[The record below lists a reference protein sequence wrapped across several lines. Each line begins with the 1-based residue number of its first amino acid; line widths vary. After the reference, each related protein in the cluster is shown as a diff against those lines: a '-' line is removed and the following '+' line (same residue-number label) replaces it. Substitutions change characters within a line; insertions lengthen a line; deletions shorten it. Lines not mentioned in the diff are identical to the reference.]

1 MVQVARTSKVDSV
14 VLYNYAFASRRLGH
28 LEYDTIK
35 AIIHEGINYA
45 NSINIENEYT
55 FQLKYADIT
64 SDFLVKSPSELIR
77 RIHQI
82 TPLSLD
88 LPLPYRIRIYRHLGS
103 FYKSS
108 LRFDSA
114 IYYYDLGIKAA
125 QKSNNTLDV
134 IQFKSLLAL
143 TYHEGGNT
151 EVGLD
156 LLGKINRDYPS
167 AIESYHF
174 RRAFVIINNSAGLY
188 QQTIDL
194 FRKIKKTHNDT
205 VMVLSY
211 PSVTNAYPEAL
222 YQQGKITLALEEAK
236 KYLKI
241 QVAGSGKISS
251 YHYLFTMAKCYL
263 VKGQP
268 KRALASVEEA
278 RKNSQYK
285 SSINKLRQYVKIKCE
300 AYIALGAKDSAQLY
314 LEKYVKIEKEE
325 AISLAKLKY
334 QQTLVAYQTK
344 EMENKVVLMA
354 KKTELDKSQF
364 NYLLLVSALLLLGV
378 SMGIFAFFK
387 RKQEKT
393 KTALVEAE
401 LTSIRSQ
408 MNPHFMFNALNSI
421 KSYIIKEEPKLA
433 AEYLSRFAS
442 LIRRILDLSSQKRI
456 SLKEEL
462 EMLDL
467 YVAMEQLR
475 FQNKFDYRVQSRI
488 NVASH
493 DTMVPPLFIQP
504 FIENAIKH
512 GLSPLSGRKG
522 LLELIIEQNGNNLI
536 FIVRDNGIGRQIR
549 SSEHNSKGVSLSL
562 QRMQLWN
569 DKSNIKRHLEIIDL
583 ENGDDESSAAGTE
596 VRIELVIKSK
606 L

>member
-1 MVQVARTSKVDSV
+1 
-14 VLYNYAFASRRLGH
+14 
-28 LEYDTIK
+28 
-35 AIIHEGINYA
+35 
-45 NSINIENEYT
+45 
-55 FQLKYADIT
+55 
-64 SDFLVKSPSELIR
+64 
-77 RIHQI
+77 
-82 TPLSLD
+82 
-88 LPLPYRIRIYRHLGS
+88 
-103 FYKSS
+103 
-108 LRFDSA
+108 
-114 IYYYDLGIKAA
+114 
-125 QKSNNTLDV
+125 
-134 IQFKSLLAL
+134 
-143 TYHEGGNT
+143 
-151 EVGLD
+151 
-156 LLGKINRDYPS
+156 
-167 AIESYHF
+167 
-174 RRAFVIINNSAGLY
+174 
-188 QQTIDL
+188 
-194 FRKIKKTHNDT
+194 
-205 VMVLSY
+205 
-211 PSVTNAYPEAL
+211 
-222 YQQGKITLALEEAK
+222 
-236 KYLKI
+236 
-241 QVAGSGKISS
+241 
-251 YHYLFTMAKCYL
+251 
-263 VKGQP
+263 
-268 KRALASVEEA
+268 
-278 RKNSQYK
+278 
-285 SSINKLRQYVKIKCE
+285 
-300 AYIALGAKDSAQLY
+300 
-314 LEKYVKIEKEE
+314 
-325 AISLAKLKY
+325 
-334 QQTLVAYQTK
+334 
-344 EMENKVVLMA
+344 MA